1 MNVALDRTLI
11 LLIEHKDMMFRL
23 IDYMDQNQRKD
34 LPAEVFFNSIHAKL
48 ESMTNKKETVRL
60 NDAFELDN
68 LIKTGIVSEFN
79 KSRGTIAFQP
89 AVLDIFRLF
98 DKERVRGLRSADLEN
113 IRKQLEGV
121 HQQLKSLSFA
131 DDNIAFLEQHDHL
144 FDLLRR
150 INSQIQNNTAHLQH
164 EADRLSKR
172 LDHDQAVLSLDKSRQ
187 HREMLVQVKKIYDRE
202 IIPTLE
208 FLNAR
213 EYSKTKAPLVIID
226 DIIRLYDL
234 RGYED
239 DSYYI
244 DQYKLSILS
253 HYKAVEKVKQALQ
266 RYLHQ
271 ERRHRLTYNA
281 IEKAYLNLQTLAQ
294 GTFTESLKDK
304 YIFKAMETE
313 TLYFHGLKTHA
324 GGQEACIEWHERN
337 HVIYFN
343 EYLINQNARKRSD
356 SSAEI
361 KTFNNKP
368 PNDPHNAIKRRVKR
382 LIEGCDIKPPIDDL
396 YVVVHHLL
404 LENLQQD
411 YRLPYLLYGVSCFK
425 QQYGGK
431 FKVQVSFNRPQR
443 SIRHQNQVLEY
454 NKREFIL

>member
-11 LLIEHKDMMFRL
+11 LLIEHKDMMFQL

-34 LPAEVFFNSIHAKL
+34 LPTEVFFNSIRAKL
-48 ESMTNKKETVRL
+48 ENISSKKETDRL
-60 NDAFELDN
+60 NDAFDLGN
-68 LIKTGIVSEFN
+68 LVKTGIVSEFN

-113 IRKQLEGV
+113 IRVQLENAYR
-121 HQQLKSLSFA
+121 QLEALSFA

-150 INSQIQNNTAHLQH
+150 INSQIQNNTDHLQH
-164 EADRLSKR
+164 EADRLSQR
-172 LDHDQAVLSLDKSRQ
+172 LDHDQALLFLHESRQ
-187 HREMLVQVKKIYDRE
+187 HREMLVQVKNIYDRE

-213 EYSKTKAPLVIID
+213 EYSKTKAPLAVID
-226 DIIRLYDL
+226 DISRLYDI

-271 ERRHRLTYNA
+271 ERRHRLTYDA
-281 IEKAYLNLQTLAQ
+281 IEKAYLNLQALAQ
-294 GTFTESLKDK
+294 STFTESLKEK
-304 YIFKAMETE
+304 YIFKSLDSER
-313 TLYFHGLKTHA
+313 LYFYGLKTHSA
-324 GGQEACIEWHERN
+324 GQEARIEWHERN
-337 HVIYFN
+337 HLIYFN
-343 EYLINQNARKRSD
+343 EYLINRNARKRSD
-356 SSAEI
+356 SSAQI
-361 KTFNNKP
+361 KTFDNKQQG
-368 PNDPHNAIKRRVKR
+368 DRHNVIKRR
-382 LIEGCDIKPPIDDL
+382 IEQLVEGFDIKPPVDDL
-396 YVVVHHLL
+396 YVVVHNLL
-404 LENLQQD
+404 VEQLQQD
-411 YRLPYLLYGVSCFK
+411 YQLNYLLYGVSCFK
-425 QQYGGK
+425 QRYGKK
-431 FKVQVSFNRPQR
+431 FKVQVSFNRPQQR
-443 SIRHQNQVLEY
+443 IRHQNQVLEY

>member
-11 LLIEHKDMMFRL
+11 LLIEHKDMMFQL
-23 IDYMDQNQRKD
+23 IDFMDKNQRKD
-34 LPAEVFFNSIHAKL
+34 LPTEVFFNSIHAKL
-48 ESMTNKKETVRL
+48 GSIGSKKETDRL
-60 NDAFELDN
+60 NDAFDLDN

-89 AVLDIFRLF
+89 AVLDIFRMF

-113 IRKQLEGV
+113 IRIQLENAY
-121 HQQLKSLSFA
+121 QQLGALSFS

-150 INSQIQNNTAHLQH
+150 INSQIQNNTAHLQY
-164 EADRLSKR
+164 EADRLSRR
-172 LDHDQAVLSLDKSRQ
+172 LDHDQELLSLDKSRQ
-187 HREMLVQVKKIYDRE
+187 HREMLVQVKNIYDRE

-213 EYSKTKAPLVIID
+213 EYSKTKAPLTIID
-226 DIIRLYDL
+226 EIIRLYDI

-281 IEKAYLNLQTLAQ
+281 IEKAYLNLQALAHS
-294 GTFTESLKDK
+294 TFTENLKDK
-304 YIFKAMETE
+304 YIFKIMGSE

-324 GGQEACIEWHERN
+324 GGQEARIEWHDRN

-343 EYLINQNARKRSD
+343 EYLITQNARKRSD

-361 KTFNNKP
+361 KTFNNKSP
-368 PNDPHNAIKRRVKR
+368 KDSHNAIKRRVKQLVDR
-382 LIEGCDIKPPIDDL
+382 MDIKPPIDDL
-396 YVVVHHLL
+396 YVVLHLL
-404 LENLQQD
+404 LLEALQED
-411 YRLPYLLYGVSCFK
+411 YQLPYLLYGVSCFK
-425 QQYGGK
+425 QQHHGK
-431 FKVQVSFNRPQR
+431 FRVQVTFSQPQR
-443 SIRHQNQVLEY
+443 SIHHQNQVLEY
-454 NKREFIL
+454 NKREFIS

>member
-11 LLIEHKDMMFRL
+11 LLIEHKDMMFKL
-23 IDYMDQNQRKD
+23 IDYMDKNQRKD
-34 LPAEVFFNSIHAKL
+34 LPAEVFFNSIHVKL
-48 ESMTNKKETVRL
+48 GSMSSKKEKYRL

-89 AVLDIFRLF
+89 AVLDIFRMF

-113 IRKQLEGV
+113 IRIQLENAYDR
-121 HQQLKSLSFA
+121 LKTLNFA

-150 INSQIQNNTAHLQH
+150 INSQIQNNTAHLQY
-164 EADRLSKR
+164 ETDRLSKR
-172 LDHDQAVLSLDKSRQ
+172 LDHNQEMLSLDESRQ
-187 HREMLVQVKKIYDRE
+187 QREMLVQVKKIYDRE

-208 FLNAR
+208 FLNVR
-213 EYSKTKAPLVIID
+213 EYSKTKAPLTIID
-226 DIIRLYDL
+226 DIVKLYDI

-244 DQYKLSILS
+244 DQYKLSVLS
-253 HYKAVEKVKQALQ
+253 HYKAVEKVKQTLQ

-271 ERRHRLTYNA
+271 ERRHRLTYDA
-281 IEKAYLNLQTLAQ
+281 IEKAYLNLQALAQ
-294 GTFTESLKDK
+294 STFTESLKDK
-304 YIFKAMETE
+304 YIFKAMEQE
-313 TLYFHGLKTHA
+313 TLYFQGLKTHSS
-324 GGQEACIEWHERN
+324 GQEACIEWHERN
-337 HVIYFN
+337 HSVYFN

-361 KTFNNKP
+361 KTFNKKP
-368 PNDPHNAIKRRVKR
+368 QNDPGNAVKRRVKQLVER
-382 LIEGCDIKPPIDDL
+382 CDIEPPIDDL
-396 YVVVHHLL
+396 YVVMHQLL
-404 LENLQQD
+404 LENLPQD
-411 YRLPYLLYGVSCFK
+411 YQLQYLLYGVSCFK
-425 QQYGGK
+425 QRHGGK
-431 FKVQVSFNRPQR
+431 FKVQVSFDRSER

-454 NKREFIL
+454 NKRELVL

>member
-11 LLIEHKDMMFRL
+11 LLIEHKDMMFQL

-34 LPAEVFFNSIHAKL
+34 LPTEVFFNSIRAKL
-48 ESMTNKKETVRL
+48 ENISSKKETDRL
-60 NDAFELDN
+60 SDAFDLGN
-68 LIKTGIVSEFN
+68 LVKTGIVSEFN

-113 IRKQLEGV
+113 IRVQLENAYR
-121 HQQLKSLSFA
+121 QLEALSFA
-131 DDNIAFLEQHDHL
+131 DDNVAFLEQHDHL

-150 INSQIQNNTAHLQH
+150 INSQIQNNTDHLQH
-164 EADRLSKR
+164 EADRLSQR
-172 LDHDQAVLSLDKSRQ
+172 LDHDQALLFLHESRQ
-187 HREMLVQVKKIYDRE
+187 HREMLVQVKNIYDRE

-213 EYSKTKAPLVIID
+213 EYSKTKAPLAVID
-226 DIIRLYDL
+226 DISRLYDI

-271 ERRHRLTYNA
+271 ERRHRLTYDA
-281 IEKAYLNLQTLAQ
+281 IEKAYLNLQALAQ
-294 GTFTESLKDK
+294 STFTESLKEK
-304 YIFKAMETE
+304 YIFKSLDSER
-313 TLYFHGLKTHA
+313 LYFYGLKTHSA
-324 GGQEACIEWHERN
+324 GQEARIEWHERN
-337 HVIYFN
+337 HLIYFN
-343 EYLINQNARKRSD
+343 EYLINRNARKRSD
-356 SSAEI
+356 SSAQI
-361 KTFNNKP
+361 KTFDNKQQG
-368 PNDPHNAIKRRVKR
+368 DRHNVIKRR
-382 LIEGCDIKPPIDDL
+382 IEQLVEGFDIKPPVDDL
-396 YVVVHHLL
+396 YVVVHNLL
-404 LENLQQD
+404 VEQLQQD
-411 YRLPYLLYGVSCFK
+411 YQLNYLLYGVSCFK
-425 QQYGGK
+425 QRYGKK
-431 FKVQVSFNRPQR
+431 FKVQVSFNRPQQR
-443 SIRHQNQVLEY
+443 IRHQNQVLEY

>member
-11 LLIEHKDMMFRL
+11 LLIEHKDMMFQL

-34 LPAEVFFNSIHAKL
+34 LPTEVFYNSIRAKL
-48 ESMTNKKETVRL
+48 KSMGRKTEADRL
-60 NDAFELDN
+60 NDAFDLGN
-68 LIKTGIVSEFN
+68 LIKIGIVSEFN
-79 KSRGTIAFQP
+79 KSRGTIALQP

-98 DKERVRGLRSADLEN
+98 DKERVLGLSSADLEN
-113 IRKQLEGV
+113 IRVQLEGAY
-121 HQQLKSLSFA
+121 QRLESLSFA
-131 DDNIAFLEQHDHL
+131 DDNLDFLEQHDQL

-150 INSQIQNNTAHLQH
+150 INSQIQSNTDHLQF
-164 EADRLSKR
+164 EADRLSQR
-172 LDHDQAVLSLDKSRQ
+172 LDHDQALLSLNEFRQ
-187 HREMLVQVKKIYDRE
+187 HREILAQVKKIYDRE

-213 EYSKTKAPLVIID
+213 EYSKTKAPLTVVDNIS
-226 DIIRLYDL
+226 RLYDI

-239 DSYYI
+239 ESYYI

-281 IEKAYLNLQTLAQ
+281 IEQAYLNLQTLAQ
-294 GTFTESLKDK
+294 KTFTESLKEK
-304 YIFKAMETE
+304 YIFKSFDSED
-313 TLYFHGLKTHA
+313 LYFHGLKTHA
-324 GGQEACIEWHERN
+324 AGQEARIEWHDRN
-337 HVIYFN
+337 HLIYFN

-361 KTFNNKP
+361 KTFNNRQQ
-368 PNDPHNAIKRRVKR
+368 NDRHNAIKRRIEQLVKR
-382 LIEGCDIKPPIDDL
+382 SDIKPPVDDL
-396 YVVVHHLL
+396 YVVIHNLL
-404 LENLQQD
+404 MEKLQQD
-411 YRLPYLLYGVSCFK
+411 YQLNYLLYGVSCFK
-425 QQYGGK
+425 QRYGEQ
-431 FKVQVSFNRPQR
+431 FKVQVSFSRPQQ
-443 SIRHQNQVLEY
+443 SIRYQNQVLEY

>member
-11 LLIEHKDMMFRL
+11 LLIEHKDMMFQL

-34 LPAEVFFNSIHAKL
+34 LPAEVFFNSTRAKL
-48 ESMTNKKETVRL
+48 ENISSKKETDRL
-60 NDAFELDN
+60 NDAFDLGN
-68 LIKTGIVSEFN
+68 LVKTGIVSESN

-113 IRKQLEGV
+113 IRVQLENAYR
-121 HQQLKSLSFA
+121 QLEALSFA

-150 INSQIQNNTAHLQH
+150 INSQIQNNTDHLQH
-164 EADRLSKR
+164 EADRLSQR
-172 LDHDQAVLSLDKSRQ
+172 LDHDQALLSLHESRQ
-187 HREMLVQVKKIYDRE
+187 QREMLVQVKNIYDRE

-213 EYSKTKAPLVIID
+213 EYSKTKAPLAVID
-226 DIIRLYDL
+226 DISRLYDM

-253 HYKAVEKVKQALQ
+253 HYKALEKVKQALQ

-281 IEKAYLNLQTLAQ
+281 IEQAYLNLQALAH
-294 GTFTESLKDK
+294 GTFTENLKEK
-304 YIFKAMETE
+304 YIFKSLDAK
-313 TLYFHGLKTHA
+313 TLYFYGLKTHA
-324 GGQEACIEWHERN
+324 AGQEARIEWHERN
-337 HVIYFN
+337 HLIYFN

-356 SSAEI
+356 SPAQI
-361 KTFNNKP
+361 KTFDNKQQS
-368 PNDPHNAIKRRVKR
+368 DRHNAVKRR
-382 LIEGCDIKPPIDDL
+382 IEQLVEGFDIKPPVDDL
-396 YVVVHHLL
+396 YVVMHTLL
-404 LENLQQD
+404 AEQLQQD
-411 YRLPYLLYGVSCFK
+411 YQLNYLLYGVSCFK
-425 QQYGGK
+425 QRHGKK
-431 FKVQVSFNRPQR
+431 FKVQVSFNRPQQR
-443 SIRHQNQVLEY
+443 IRHQNQVLEY